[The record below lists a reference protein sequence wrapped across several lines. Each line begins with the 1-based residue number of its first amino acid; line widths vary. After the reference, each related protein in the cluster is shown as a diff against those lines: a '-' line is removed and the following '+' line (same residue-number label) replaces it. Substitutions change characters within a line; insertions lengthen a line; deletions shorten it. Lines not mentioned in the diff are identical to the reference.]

1 MHHLA
6 FNCFEALIFLVL
18 MLSLSDQLN
27 VICGMIRLRIGKGLQ
42 LLAAKGA
49 SQHKL
54 N

>member
-1 MHHLA
+1 
-6 FNCFEALIFLVL
+6 
-18 MLSLSDQLN
+18 MLSLFDQLN
-27 VICGMIRLRIGKGLQ
+27 VICGMIRLRVICGMIRLRIGKGLQ